1 MPRKRR
7 FSSSSYDQI
16 NVTPLIDT
24 VFFLLVIFMITAPLL
39 EYSMDVSPPEMNTE
53 EKLKP
58 DENTKVVQ
66 LTKNGEVIFEK
77 KPVTDKQ
84 LIEQLSYLKSSNPRK
99 NFSILLRADGGQKY
113 SRVIDVMKAIKKSG
127 FKTISLVTEAEQ

>member
-1 MPRKRR
+1 MKRR
-7 FSSSSYDQI
+7 FQTGSYDQI

-53 EKLKP
+53 DKLKP

-66 LTKNGEVIFEK
+66 LTKNGDIVFDK
-77 KPVTDKQ
+77 KPVTEKQ
-84 LIEQLSYLKSSNPRK
+84 LMEQLSYLKSSSPNK
-99 NFSILLRADGGQKY
+99 KYTILLRADGTQKY
-113 SRVIDVMKAIKKSG
+113 AKVIEVMKSIKKAG
-127 FKTISLVTEAEQ
+127 FKTISLVTEAEQQ